1 MAKLNT
7 PQELFVALLSNV
19 MRREEKL
26 GDILKQIAGN
36 AQDDDIKEA
45 LESREFVREQQVMA
59 LQRCFKLLRAEP
71 TEPETRMHEILLED
85 FKKQVAAIEGP
96 VAKRLFVLA
105 KINNLMRL
113 HANEYAVLTAMAD
126 ITNNYGV
133 AVLLE
138 ACQATNDALA
148 ERARH
153 AIRSTVRERIAEKRA
168 KKS

>member
-1 MAKLNT
+1 MAKVNT

-19 MRREEKL
+19 MRREEKM
-26 GDILKQIAGN
+26 GDIMTLIAGK
-36 AQDDDIKEA
+36 AQDADIKQA
-45 LESREFVREQQVMA
+45 LESREYVREQQVMA
-59 LQRCFKLLRAEP
+59 LDRCFKLLGVEP
-71 TEPETRMHEILLED
+71 TEPETRLHEIFVED

-113 HANEYAVLTAMAD
+113 HANEYAVLAAMAD
-126 ITNNYGV
+126 LTNNYGV

-148 ERARH
+148 DRARD
-153 AIRSTVRERIAEKRA
+153 AIRSTVRERIAERRA
-168 KKS
+168 TK

>member
-1 MAKLNT
+1 MAKVNT
-7 PQELFVALLSNV
+7 PQELFIALLSNV

-26 GDILKQIAGN
+26 SDILTQIAGN

-45 LESREFVREQQVMA
+45 LASREFVREQQVMT
-59 LQRCFKLLRAEP
+59 LQRCFKLLGAQP
-71 TEPETRMHEILLED
+71 TEPETRLHEIFVED
-85 FKKQVAAIEGP
+85 FKKQAAAIEGP
-96 VAKRLFVLA
+96 VARRLFVLA

-126 ITNNYGV
+126 FTNNYGV

-148 ERARH
+148 NRARD
-153 AIRSTVRERIAEKRA
+153 AIRSTVRERIAERRA
-168 KKS
+168 GK

>member
-26 GDILKQIAGN
+26 GEVLTQIASHTK
-36 AQDDDIKEA
+36 DDDIKQA
-45 LESREFVREQQVMA
+45 LQSREFVREQQVA
-59 LQRCFKLLRAEP
+59 SLKHCFKLLGAEP
-71 TEPETRMHEILLED
+71 VEPETRLHEMFVED
-85 FKKQVAAIEGP
+85 FKKQVAAIEGA

-126 ITNNYGV
+126 FTNNYGV

-148 ERARH
+148 DRARS
-153 AIRSTVRERIAEKRA
+153 AIRSTVKERITERH
-168 KKS
+168 KS